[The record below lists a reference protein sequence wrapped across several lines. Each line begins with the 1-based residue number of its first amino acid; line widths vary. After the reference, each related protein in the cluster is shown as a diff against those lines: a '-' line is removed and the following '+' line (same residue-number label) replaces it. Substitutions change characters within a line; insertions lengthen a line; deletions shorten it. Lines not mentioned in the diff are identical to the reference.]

1 MEAESFMRE
10 EARVKSA
17 IRDEISSTVAQ
28 RRTICEVLREIWDIA
43 QVLDETL
50 RAELEARVVDAYTM
64 AKKMDRK
71 LRENKYGWDEGFWQ
85 ANEDYEADL
94 KRRSG
99 GA

>member
-1 MEAESFMRE
+1 MPGGVMVEA
-10 EARVKSA
+10 A
-17 IRDEISSTVAQ
+17 IRDEICGTVAQ

-50 RAELEARVVDAYTM
+50 RAELEVRVADAYTM

-71 LRENKYGWDEGFWQ
+71 LREYKYGWDEDFWQ

-99 GA
+99 RE